1 MSDMEVQ
8 VLQRYI
14 ENHLDLHTAHLP
26 DEYFYTSVVQ
36 CVIDAV
42 FSIGVRYEGV
52 RNVVRRFSEYAAIEM
67 KREGSQFPSVELQYT
82 VDDFLNDIEVQGIQT
97 YANLVFKNKQKTST
111 RSGIL
116 KTEAVYEFCKVLKT
130 HGVQTLQDVQ
140 KLYVDASFETEIKT
154 IPGQKSGISL
164 VYFYMLAGEDTK
176 VKPDRM
182 IVRFLEKALS
192 RKVDLNEA
200 QPLLVQVNSLLRPNY
215 PNLNP
220 RLLDYVIWSDT
231 RNSIP

>member
-1 MSDMEVQ
+1 M
-8 VLQRYI
+8 
-14 ENHLDLHTAHLP
+14 
-26 DEYFYTSVVQ
+26 
-36 CVIDAV
+36 
-42 FSIGVRYEGV
+42 
-52 RNVVRRFSEYAAIEM
+52 
-67 KREGSQFPSVELQYT
+67 
-82 VDDFLNDIEVQGIQT
+82 
-97 YANLVFKNKQKTST
+97 
-111 RSGIL
+111 
-116 KTEAVYEFCKVLKT
+116 
-130 HGVQTLQDVQ
+130 
-140 KLYVDASFETEIKT
+140 YVDASFETEIKT

-231 RNSIP
+231 RNSMP